1 MNPNTTTASPGYV
14 KTGASA
20 AIATAIVGI
29 ISGVLTMTHHKL
41 PEAMAGDLF
50 MLLAPLVHFIG
61 QAIGNR
67 SKPVPAAPVA
77 PTAIPVTLATESPK
91 P

>member
-1 MNPNTTTASPGYV
+1 MNPNTTTSPGYI

-20 AIATAIVGI
+20 AVATGIIGI

-41 PEAMAGDLF
+41 PETMAADLF
-50 MLLAPLVHFIG
+50 MLLTPLIHFIG

-67 SKPVPAAPVA
+67 GKPAVPVPAAP
-77 PTAIPVTLATESPK
+77 PIPVTLATESPK